1 MADGRKFPMDLG
13 AGELYFV
20 REIDP
25 QTKKYTKFVKIGLVH
40 EKEGRDSLHRLSE
53 HQTGNPRTLILPP
66 DNYFSSPA
74 INRVEA
80 MMHKVFARNRVSGEW
95 FEFETE
101 REVLSAIKKAKA
113 LSAEVVA
120 QIPTFTKA
128 TKLGQS
134 QDNGKTIK
142 ATAVAKE
149 LIEVIAVSRA
159 KRSSLLEIA
168 DQISTKL
175 KSAINDGANVQGAAT
190 EVKVTRKGKFL
201 LDLLIEEDPK
211 TYRKYLLT
219 SLSMSARF
227 TPKVAK
233 LSLEELDL
241 SFQKLVER
249 LHSRVKEAG
258 KKDFQALN
266 QVQLIITDE
275 IASSEWDEEFA
286 LAELKIACG
295 RNQAIEGICTWKRKL
310 VEKETFDEKSFK
322 LENPKKYE
330 KYLEQPKTTSY
341 IKITKRKV

>member
-1 MADGRKFPMDLG
+1 LF
-13 AGELYFV
+13 
-20 REIDP
+20 
-25 QTKKYTKFVKIGLVH
+25 
-40 EKEGRDSLHRLSE
+40 
-53 HQTGNPRTLILPP
+53 LPP
-66 DNYFSSPA
+66 ENYFSSPA

-134 QDNGKTIK
+134 QENGKTIK

-175 KSAINDGANVQGAAT
+175 KSAINDGVNVQGAAT

-241 SFQKLVER
+241 SFQKLVEK

-258 KKDFQALN
+258 IKDFQALN

-275 IASSEWDEEFA
+275 IASAEWDEEFA

-295 RNQAIEGICTWKRKL
+295 RNQAIEGICTWKRML

>member
-1 MADGRKFPMDLG
+1 MDLG

-128 TKLGQS
+128 IKLGQS
-134 QDNGKTIK
+134 EDNGKTIK
-142 ATAVAKE
+142 ATAVAQE

-159 KRSSLLEIA
+159 KRSSLSEIS
-168 DQISTKL
+168 DLISSKL
-175 KSAINDGANVQGAAT
+175 KSAITDGVNVRINELETLLRSYEPLKGVEVGYPSELRQALAPYDVTIRGVVYINGEPMAYET
-190 EVKVTRKGKFL
+190 EVNL
-201 LDLLIEEDPK
+201 N
-211 TYRKYLLT
+211 
-219 SLSMSARF
+219 
-227 TPKVAK
+227 
-233 LSLEELDL
+233 
-241 SFQKLVER
+241 SFQSIRDVER
-249 LHSRVKEAG
+249 LIGGLLESF
-258 KKDFQALN
+258 KK
-266 QVQLIITDE
+266 
-275 IASSEWDEEFA
+275 
-286 LAELKIACG
+286 AEG
-295 RNQAIEGICTWKRKL
+295 RKL
-310 VEKETFDEKSFK
+310 
-322 LENPKKYE
+322 N
-330 KYLEQPKTTSY
+330 
-341 IKITKRKV
+341 